1 MEFGYFAG
9 VGGTE
14 EPLVVPGA
22 ALFFPGGTAL
32 IGTSLAEV
40 FEAAAPAV
48 FVDDALDSPWGFDGL
63 ALRLEGV
70 GGFGG

>member
-1 MEFGYFAG
+1 MTAWAVHLVEFGYFAG

-14 EPLVVPGA
+14 EPLVVPVA

-32 IGTSLAEV
+32 VGAFFAEV

-48 FVDDALDSPWGFDGL
+48 FVDDALDSPWGVMG
-63 ALRLEGV
+63 
-70 GGFGG
+70 